1 MPEPVLLTGASGFV
15 GRAVLAE
22 LVARGIPVHAVSRRP
37 GPAMAGVVWHQ
48 ANLLTLEGRMHVASL
63 APRLLHC
70 AWEVEHGSFWTSPAN
85 TLWHHASLDLV
96 RRFRVSGGRRI
107 LALGTCAEYDPQDP
121 CPWTEDRPIL
131 PLTPYGQARAA
142 LWRDLSDLCGD
153 DLIWARLFHLFG
165 PGEDI
170 RRFAPSLIVRLRAG
184 ETVEVHAAPLIRDY
198 ASTAHAARCLA
209 ALLEADCT
217 GAIDI
222 GSGSSMTLGDLAY
235 VIATEI
241 GGLERLVLTDSGVG
255 DQPPRMAPVLSK
267 LFECVRILPEDVPL
281 SLRSYARTL

>member
-15 GRAVLAE
+15 GRAVMAE

-37 GPAMAGVVWHQ
+37 GPGMSGVVWHQ
-48 ANLLTLEGRMHVASL
+48 ADLLTLEGRMQVAGL
-63 APRLLHC
+63 APRLIHC
-70 AWEVEHGSFWTSPAN
+70 AWEVEHGSFWTSSAN

-96 RRFRVSGGRRI
+96 RRFRLGGGRRI
-107 LALGTCAEYDPQDP
+107 LALGTCAEYDPQVP
-121 CPWTEDRPIL
+121 GLWTEDRSIL
-131 PLTPYGQARAA
+131 PLTPYGQAKAA

-153 DLIWARLFHLFG
+153 DLVWARLFHLFG

-170 RRFAPSLIVRLRAG
+170 RRFVPSLVVRLRAG

-198 ASTAHAARCLA
+198 SSTAHVARCLA
-209 ALLEADCT
+209 ALPEADFT

-222 GSGSSMTLGDLAY
+222 GSGSSMSLGDLAH

-267 LFECVRILPEDVPL
+267 LFQCVRILPEDVPL
-281 SLRSYARTL
+281 SLLSYARAL